1 MYWYPHPTLTHP
13 VSPAVLRESSVN
25 CQQQQYKKMNG
36 SLGLVSFEDVAVDF
50 SLEEWQDL
58 DSAQRTLYKDV
69 MMETYSNLV
78 FLGHCVPK
86 PEVIVKLKQGTE
98 PWMRGASYKNFSDV
112 PQVDH
117 LIEMCQK
124 STERYLCQVV
134 VTNRDTVEQRVT
146 LRRTFNLSSIHT
158 SELAMNNGNS
168 LGMGTKESIVHQ
180 NILLHSDSDEYHA
193 GEKLVVAHVVEQ
205 ALRHSIHFGQH
216 HQSPADQQNY
226 EYGGEGKVL
235 NSDTIFF
242 THKKAHV
249 GEPSCKYKEY
259 REAYDMP
266 SLIVQEIAQVK
277 RRALECTVC
286 GKTFNIN
293 SILAKYQKM
302 YTGENTYVCNKC
314 EKSLTKKV
322 NHKTHQRKYPKEKP
336 CEYNK
341 CTKSFCQKSDHNF
354 QSKTHTGEK
363 KT

>member
-78 FLGHCVPK
+78 FL
-86 PEVIVKLKQGTE
+86 
-98 PWMRGASYKNFSDV
+98 DV